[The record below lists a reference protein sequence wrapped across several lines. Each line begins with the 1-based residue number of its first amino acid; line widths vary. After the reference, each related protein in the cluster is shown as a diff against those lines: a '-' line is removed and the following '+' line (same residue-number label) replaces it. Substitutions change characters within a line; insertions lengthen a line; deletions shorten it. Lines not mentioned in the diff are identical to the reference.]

1 MPDRVRRPGRRRG
14 PERRTTADPRRE
26 QPQRRV
32 GRLPRAQDDPRRA
45 HARPGRSPRRPDRR
59 EDQIGAPRRGRDRGA
74 GASASGRRVTVWN
87 PAVSVVVCAYTQ
99 RRWGDLQDAVDS
111 ALLQPEATEV
121 VVVIDHEPELL
132 RMTQTRWP
140 HLTVVAN
147 RGPQG
152 LSGARNT
159 GMHVAYGDV
168 VAFLDDDATA
178 AEDWL
183 RHLVAPFTDPKVIAV
198 GGRAEPVWPAGARSA
213 MYPDELLWIVGC
225 SHRGLPEEL
234 AEVRNVLGC
243 SMAFRRRPAL
253 AAGGFDT
260 DTGRVGAVPL
270 GGEET
275 ELCIRLRQQDP
286 EARILLDPRAVV
298 HHRVSA
304 DRATWSYVRSRS
316 YHEGISKAIL
326 GRKLGREDALSSE
339 TAYAA
344 HVLPAALV
352 RELGQ
357 VGRGGAR
364 RIAAIA
370 LMAAATIAGYL
381 RAARATPTLG
391 AATVLPSVPMVTG
404 PASSVPALPSVGL
417 EARHPSASQLRG
429 EVVSG

>member
-1 MPDRVRRPGRRRG
+1 M
-14 PERRTTADPRRE
+14 T
-26 QPQRRV
+26 
-32 GRLPRAQDDPRRA
+32 L
-45 HARPGRSPRRPDRR
+45 
-59 EDQIGAPRRGRDRGA
+59 
-74 GASASGRRVTVWN
+74 WN

-111 ALLQPEATEV
+111 ALAQPEATEV
-121 VVVIDHEPELL
+121 VVVIDHEPDLL
-132 RMTQTRWP
+132 RMAQERWP
-140 HLTVVAN
+140 HLTVVPN
-147 RGPQG
+147 RGPRG

-159 GMHVAYGDV
+159 GMHVAYGDL

-183 RHLVAPFTDPKVIAV
+183 RHLVDPFADPTVIAV
-198 GGRAEPVWPAGARSA
+198 GGRAEPVWPAGARSDL
-213 MYPDELLWIVGC
+213 YPDELLWIVGC

-243 SMAFRRRPAL
+243 SMAFRRRAAL

-260 DTGRVGAVPL
+260 DTGRVGTVPL

-275 ELCIRLRQQDP
+275 DLCIRLRQQDP
-286 EARILLDPRAVV
+286 AARILLDPRAVV

-304 DRATWSYVRSRS
+304 DRATWSYIRSRS
-316 YHEGISKAIL
+316 YHEGVSKAIL

-357 VGRGGAR
+357 VGRGGLQR
-364 RIAAIA
+364 MAAIA
-370 LMAAATIAGYL
+370 LMATATIAGYL
-381 RAARATPTLG
+381 RAARATPAPVTAPGLP
-391 AATVLPSVPMVTG
+391 AAPAPVAAPGLPTAVVAAASRSAAPAPGLPSVAG
-404 PASSVPALPSVGL
+404 
-417 EARHPSASQLRG
+417 EARHASGAPLRG